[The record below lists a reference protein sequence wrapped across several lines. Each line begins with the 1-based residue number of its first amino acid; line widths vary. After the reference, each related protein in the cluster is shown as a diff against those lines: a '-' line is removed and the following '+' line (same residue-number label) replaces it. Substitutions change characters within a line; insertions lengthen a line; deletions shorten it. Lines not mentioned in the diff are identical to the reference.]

1 MENELHKG
9 ADKKLFGFARE
20 NRKKLT
26 EAEQILWQHLR
37 NKQLNGFKFRR
48 QHPLGKFI
56 ADFYLHEAK
65 LVIELD
71 GNYHTQEEQKEY
83 DFGRTYEM
91 KELGIQVLRFTNNEV
106 LKDIEKVL
114 QTIKSHL
121 T

>member
-1 MENELHKG
+1 MEHDLHKG

-26 EAEQILWQHLR
+26 EAEHILWQYLR
-37 NKQLNGFKFRR
+37 NRKLGGLKFRR

-71 GNYHTQEEQKEY
+71 GDYHHEEEQKEY
-83 DFGRTYEM
+83 DSGRTYEI
-91 KELGIQVLRFTNNEV
+91 KELGIQVIRFTNNEV

-114 QTIKSHL
+114 QTIKSYL